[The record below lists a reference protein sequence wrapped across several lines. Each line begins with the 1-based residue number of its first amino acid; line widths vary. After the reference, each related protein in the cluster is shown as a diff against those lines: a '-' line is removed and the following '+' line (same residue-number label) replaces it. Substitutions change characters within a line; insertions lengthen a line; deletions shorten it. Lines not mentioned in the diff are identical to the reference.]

1 MTMDTNNGIRLEI
14 DDFVA
19 VVTLDAPPVNAL
31 GLDNY
36 QEIARVF
43 DRLSDDASV
52 RSVILTAAGKVFCAG
67 VDMKKRAASVKGD
80 GDTWAYLRAAR
91 ESFYAIRECKKPV
104 VAAINGVALGAGFG
118 LAAHSDILIASE
130 NASVGLPEIDVGL
143 MGGGTVVQS
152 MFSPSTARRM
162 LFMGYRM
169 PASELYRLG
178 IVEACVPAEKLLETA
193 MEFARALAAKSPTAM
208 RYAKQTMNTIA
219 EMPGRE
225 SYRFEQNMTAELSKS
240 ADAREAMLA
249 FAEKRPPVFSG
260 S

>member
-1 MTMDTNNGIRLEI
+1 MDIRNGIRLQF
-14 DDFVA
+14 DGAVA
-19 VVTLDAPPVNAL
+19 IVTLDMPPVNAL

-36 QEIARVF
+36 QEITRTF
-43 DRLSDDASV
+43 DRLGDMASV
-52 RSVILTAAGKVFCAG
+52 RAVVLTAAGKAFCAG
-67 VDMKKRAASVKGD
+67 VDMKKRGQAVKDD
-80 GDTWAYLRAAR
+80 GDTWSYLRAAR

-162 LFMGYRM
+162 MFMGYRM
-169 PASELYRLG
+169 TAAELYRLG
-178 IVEACVPAEKLLETA
+178 LIEACVPPEALMETA
-193 MEFARALAAKSPTAM
+193 MSFARELAAKSPTAM
-208 RYAKQTMNTIA
+208 RYAKQTMNTIS
-219 EMPGRE
+219 EMPARE
-225 SYRFEQNMTAELSKS
+225 SYRFEQNMTAELSKTP
-240 ADAREAMLA
+240 DAREAVLA
-249 FAEKRPPVFSG
+249 FMEKRAPNFTG

>member
-1 MTMDTNNGIRLEI
+1 MEAVNGVRVEL
-14 DDFVA
+14 DGAVA
-19 VVTLDAPPVNAL
+19 IVTLDAPPVNAL

-36 QEIARVF
+36 MEITRIF
-43 DRLSDDASV
+43 DRLSDDRAV
-52 RSVILTAAGKVFCAG
+52 RSVILTAAGKVFSAG
-67 VDMKKRAASVKGD
+67 VDMKKRAQSVKND

-118 LAAHSDILIASE
+118 LAAHCDILIASE

-143 MGGGTVVQS
+143 MGGGTVVQA

-162 LFMGYRM
+162 LLTGYRM

-178 IVEACVPAEKLLETA
+178 QIEACVPLDQLMETA
-193 MEFARALAAKSPTAM
+193 MTFARDLAAKSPTAM
-208 RYAKQTMNTIA
+208 RYAKQTMNIIS
-219 EMPGRE
+219 EMPARE

-249 FAEKRPPVFSG
+249 FMEKRAPDFTG

>member
-1 MTMDTNNGIRLEI
+1 MEAVNGVRVER
-14 DDFVA
+14 DGAVA
-19 VVTLDAPPVNAL
+19 IVTLDAPPVNAL

-36 QEIARVF
+36 SEITRIF
-43 DRLSDDASV
+43 DRLSDEQAV
-52 RSVILTAAGKVFCAG
+52 RAVILTAAGKVFSAG
-67 VDMKKRAASVKGD
+67 VDMKKRAQSVKND

-118 LAAHSDILIASE
+118 LAAHCDILVASE

-143 MGGGTVVQS
+143 MGGGTVVQG

-162 LFMGYRM
+162 LLTGYRM

-178 IVEACVPAEKLLETA
+178 QIEACVPPEQLMEAA
-193 MEFARALAAKSPTAM
+193 MTFARDLAAKSPTAM
-208 RYAKQTMNTIA
+208 RYAKQTMNTIS
-219 EMPGRE
+219 EMPARE

-249 FAEKRPPVFSG
+249 FMEKRAPDFTG

>member
-1 MTMDTNNGIRLEI
+1 MEIRNGIRLQF
-14 DDFVA
+14 DGAVA
-19 VVTLDAPPVNAL
+19 IVTLDMPPVNAL

-36 QEIARVF
+36 QEIARTF
-43 DRLSDDASV
+43 DRLSDMALV
-52 RSVILTAAGKVFCAG
+52 RAVVLTAAGKAFCAG
-67 VDMKKRAASVKGD
+67 VDMKKRGQAVKDD
-80 GDTWAYLRAAR
+80 GDTWSYLRAAR

-162 LFMGYRM
+162 MFMGYRM
-169 PASELYRLG
+169 PAAELYRLG
-178 IVEACVPAEKLLETA
+178 LIEACVAPEALLETA
-193 MEFARALAAKSPTAM
+193 MSFARELAAKSPTAM
-208 RYAKQTMNTIA
+208 RYAKQTMNTIS
-219 EMPGRE
+219 EMPARE
-225 SYRFEQNMTAELSKS
+225 SYRFEQNMTAELSKTP
-240 ADAREAMLA
+240 DAREAVLA
-249 FAEKRPPVFSG
+249 FMEKRAPNFTG

>member
-1 MTMDTNNGIRLEI
+1 MTMETNNGIRLEI
-14 DDFVA
+14 DNHVA
-19 VVTLDAPPVNAL
+19 IVTLDAPPVNAL
-31 GLDNY
+31 ALDNY
-36 QEIARVF
+36 QEITRIF
-43 DRLSDDASV
+43 DRLSDDAKV
-52 RSVILTAAGKVFCAG
+52 RSVILTAAGKVFSAG
-67 VDMKKRAASVKGD
+67 VDMKKRAASVRDD
-80 GDTWAYLRAAR
+80 GDTWNYLRAAR

-118 LAAHSDILIASE
+118 LAAHCDILIASD

-162 LFMGYRM
+162 MFMGYRM

-178 IVEACVPAEKLLETA
+178 LIEASVPLDKLMETA
-193 MEFARALAAKSPTAM
+193 MDFARTLAAKSPTAM
-208 RYAKQTMNTIA
+208 RYAKQTMNTIS
-219 EMPGRE
+219 EMPARE
-225 SYRFEQNMTAELSKS
+225 AYRFEQNMTSELSKTP
-240 ADAREAMLA
+240 DAREAMLA

>member
-1 MTMDTNNGIRLEI
+1 MEIRNGIRLQF
-14 DDFVA
+14 DGAVA
-19 VVTLDAPPVNAL
+19 IVTLDISPVNAL

-36 QEIARVF
+36 QEITWTF
-43 DRLSDDASV
+43 DRLSDMASV
-52 RSVILTAAGKVFCAG
+52 RAVVLTAAGKTFCAG
-67 VDMKKRAASVKGD
+67 VDMKKRGQAVKDD
-80 GDTWAYLRAAR
+80 GDTWSYLRAAR

-162 LFMGYRM
+162 MFMGYRM
-169 PASELYRLG
+169 PAAELYRLG
-178 IVEACVPAEKLLETA
+178 LIEACVPHEALMETA
-193 MEFARALAAKSPTAM
+193 MSFARELAAKSPTAM
-208 RYAKQTMNTIA
+208 RYAKQTMNTIS
-219 EMPGRE
+219 EMPARE
-225 SYRFEQNMTAELSKS
+225 SYRFEQNMTAELSKTP
-240 ADAREAMLA
+240 DAREAVLA
-249 FAEKRPPVFSG
+249 FMEKRAPNFTG

>member
-1 MTMDTNNGIRLEI
+1 MPTTNGITLEI
-14 DDFVA
+14 DGAIA
-19 VVTLDAPPVNAL
+19 VVTLAAPPVNAL
-31 GLDNY
+31 ALENY
-36 QEIARVF
+36 QEITRVF

-52 RSVILTAAGKVFCAG
+52 RAVVLTAEGKVFSAG
-67 VDMKKRAASVKGD
+67 VDMKKRAASVRDD

-118 LAAHSDILIASE
+118 LIAHCDILVAADT
-130 NASVGLPEIDVGL
+130 ASVGLPEIDVGL
-143 MGGGTVVQS
+143 MGGGTVVQQ

-162 LFMGYRM
+162 LFTGYRM
-169 PASELYRLG
+169 PAAELFRLG
-178 IVEACVPAEKLLETA
+178 IIEASVPHGQLMETA
-193 MEFARALAAKSPTAM
+193 MGLARDLASKSPTAM

-219 EMPGRE
+219 EMPARE

-249 FAEKRPPVFSG
+249 FAEKRAPVFTG